1 MRGPARQP
9 SGDFIMT
16 RRQFLQ
22 STAALA
28 ALTQATGAWAQAASF
43 PSKPIRILVPFNAG
57 SGADSYS
64 RFFGELMSRSLGQP
78 VLVENRP
85 GASGL
90 LAMQALRAAPPDGHT
105 LIVGTTSPMCV
116 MPVLVKGLAYD
127 AFKDVRPIHGFSWGP
142 ATFVVRAESP
152 YKSMGDLIASAKRE
166 KKTLNVGNYS
176 DGYMLL
182 ATWLS
187 TVTGIPVNHIPY
199 KGGVQMQ
206 TDLIGGSLDLG
217 VNDFSGVADPI
228 RQGRLRALAI
238 TDSKRH
244 PMFPEVPTM
253 KDLGFADFESYV
265 FASLYTDGRVP
276 DDITNKLADT
286 VRAAMLSP
294 EGKTF
299 LNSMTGNP
307 MMMHTK
313 ELGDFQRREYERFK
327 KVADAAGIQPK

>member
-1 MRGPARQP
+1 M
-9 SGDFIMT
+9 S
-16 RRQFLQ
+16 RRMFLGA
-22 STAALA
+22 TGAAALITA
-28 ALTQATGAWAQAASF
+28 SPFVRAQATGF
-43 PSKPIRILVPFNAG
+43 PSKPIKILVPFNAG

-116 MPVLVKGLAYD
+116 MPVLVKALPYD
-127 AFKDVRPIHGFSWGP
+127 PFKDVRPIHGFSWGP

-152 YKSMGDLIASAKRE
+152 YKSMGDLIATARRE

-187 TVTGIPVNHIPY
+187 NVTGVSFNHIPY

-238 TDSKRH
+238 TDTKRH
-244 PMFPEVPTM
+244 AMFPDVPTM
-253 KDLGFADFESYV
+253 KDLGYADFESYV

-276 DDITNKLADT
+276 DDITNKLADA

-299 LNSMTGNP
+299 LASMTGTP

-313 ELGDFQRREYERFK
+313 ELGDFQRKEYERFK
-327 KVADAAGIQPK
+327 KVAEAAGIQPK